1 MNILDVRW
9 FCAGHGNVGI
19 VRVMTEYEG
28 VRYYIGRCDGED
40 EEVDSQY
47 IADWGSRFPI
57 EAGDV
62 LFGLDE
68 VKNGSAVQIPTNK
81 EQAQLMVL
89 LGERFLTDNS

>member
-1 MNILDVRW
+1 MKVLDVRW

-28 VRYYIGRCDGED
+28 VRYYIGRCDGAD

-68 VKNGSAVQIPTNK
+68 VKNDSAVQIPTNK

>member
-1 MNILDVRW
+1 MDILGVRW

-28 VRYYIGRCDGED
+28 IRYYIGSCDGAD

-62 LFGLDE
+62 LFGFDE
-68 VKNGSAVQIPTNK
+68 VKNGNAVQFPTNK
-81 EQAQLMVL
+81 EQAQLMVA
-89 LGERFLTDNS
+89 LGMQFLEEK

>member
-28 VRYYIGRCDGED
+28 IRYYIGQCNGAD

-47 IADWGSRFPI
+47 IADWGSRFPV

-68 VKNGSAVQIPTNK
+68 VKNGSAVQFPTNK